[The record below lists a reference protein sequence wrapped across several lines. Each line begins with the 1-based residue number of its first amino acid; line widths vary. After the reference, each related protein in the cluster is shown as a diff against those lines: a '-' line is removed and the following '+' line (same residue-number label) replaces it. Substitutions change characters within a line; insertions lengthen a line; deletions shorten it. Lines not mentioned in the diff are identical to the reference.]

1 MMLPVLLL
9 TFVCVGLCTVGIYAN
24 HYLAKERSRIMGLAR
39 QIFGNEQ
46 KMTRW
51 LNKPQKRFEGRSPT
65 QMMQSRNGLKEVE
78 RLLIALQ
85 EGYF

>member
-1 MMLPVLLL
+1 
-9 TFVCVGLCTVGIYAN
+9 
-24 HYLAKERSRIMGLAR
+24 MGLAR

-51 LNKPQKRFEGRSPT
+51 LNKPQQRFEGRSPT

-78 RLLIALQ
+78 QLLIEIQ
-85 EGYF
+85 EGFF